1 MKRTNRSLRML
12 LSAGLA
18 VMAVAALSSV
28 AWAAIALT
36 TGQMTKI
43 APPPSVEI
51 HMLESNTTQ
60 FAFDERQC
68 VTLAAALR
76 VSISKPG
83 TYDEYIELTPGLIP
97 AGTLVSSQFIQA
109 DRVGIG
115 GPQIVLDGTL
125 TTDAPI
131 LGVIVRAAHLHSSD
145 FLGAIGT
152 VYPTGD
158 SERVLQLYGASNDS
172 VTLDPSLQSVTLH
185 TVNSQHTDQV
195 RVITECKL
203 PPPPPTGFEGCTPGY
218 WKQDQHFDSWQVYS
232 PTDAFNAVF
241 GVSGPFPNTLTLLDA
256 LNLGGGGVNALA
268 RHAVAGLLSSIN
280 SDVDYGLTPTEV
292 IDKTKAVINGGDAT
306 LIEATKNELAALNE
320 KGCPLN

>member
-1 MKRTNRSLRML
+1 MRRTNRSLRML

-18 VMAVAALSSV
+18 VMSAVALSTV

-36 TGQMTKI
+36 TGQMTQI
-43 APPPSVEI
+43 APPPSVEL

-68 VTLAAALR
+68 VTLAAPLK
-76 VSISKPG
+76 VSTKTPG
-83 TYDEYIELTPGLIP
+83 TYDEYIDLVTATIP
-97 AGTLVSSQFIQA
+97 AGTRVSSHFVQA
-109 DRVGIG
+109 DKVGTG
-115 GPQIVLDGTL
+115 GPQIVLEGSL

-131 LGVIVRAAHLHSSD
+131 LGIIIRAAHLNSSD

-152 VYPTGD
+152 VYPTGYAG
-158 SERVLQLYGASNDS
+158 RVLQLNGANDV
-172 VTLDPSLQSVTLH
+172 VTLDPGLHVVTLR
-185 TVNSQHTDQV
+185 TVNSQHADQL

-232 PTDAFNAVF
+232 PTDSFNAVF

-256 LNLGGGGVNALA
+256 LELGGGGVNALA
-268 RHAVAGLLSSIN
+268 RHAVAGLLSSIS

-292 IDKTKAVINGGDAT
+292 IEKTREALNGGDAT
-306 LIEATKNELAALNE
+306 TIEALKNKLDALNN
-320 KGCPLN
+320 KGCPLS

>member
-1 MKRTNRSLRML
+1 ML

-18 VMAVAALSSV
+18 VMSAVALSTV

-36 TGQMTKI
+36 TGQMTQI
-43 APPPSVEI
+43 APPASVEL

-68 VTLAAALR
+68 VTLVAPLR

-83 TYDEYIELTPGLIP
+83 TYDQYIDLTPGVIP
-97 AGTLVSSQFIQA
+97 AGTLVSSQFVQA

-115 GPQIVLDGTL
+115 GPQIVLEGTL
-125 TTDAPI
+125 TTDAPV
-131 LGVIVRAAHLHSSD
+131 LGIMIRAAHLNSSD

-152 VYPTGD
+152 VYPTFNSG
-158 SERVLQLYGASNDS
+158 RVLQLNGVSDF
-172 VTLDPSLQSVTLH
+172 VILDPSLQSVTVH
-185 TVNSQHTDQV
+185 TVNSQHADQL

-203 PPPPPTGFEGCTPGY
+203 PPPPPPPGGLQGCTPGY

-232 PTDAFNAVF
+232 PTDSFNAVF
-241 GVSGPFPNTLTLLDA
+241 GVSGPFSNSFTLLDA
-256 LNLGGGGVNALA
+256 LNQGGGGAAALG
-268 RHAVAGLLSSIN
+268 RHAVAALLSSV
-280 SDVDYGLTPTEV
+280 SSGVDYGLTPTEV
-292 IDKTKAVINGGDAT
+292 IDKTQAALNSGNAT
-306 LIEATKNELAALNE
+306 TIEATKNVFAALNE